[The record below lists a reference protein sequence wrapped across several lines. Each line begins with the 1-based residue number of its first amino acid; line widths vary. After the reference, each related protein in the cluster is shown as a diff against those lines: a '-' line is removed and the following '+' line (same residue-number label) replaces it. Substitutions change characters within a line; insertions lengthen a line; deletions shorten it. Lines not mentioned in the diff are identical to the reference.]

1 MQLFFVLALLAVESS
16 SEIFVRLPQQ
26 LIYGSTPQF
35 ISTRK
40 ADQVC
45 NRLLV
50 KPVDLPFIQSPIS
63 NFHIKNAI
71 PLQDSVVLIFP
82 GAAGPDSSTQLLKD
96 RILKSDEKNGNLL
109 GLLTFIMLNF
119 VFKHVHY
126 K

>member
-1 MQLFFVLALLAVESS
+1 M
-16 SEIFVRLPQQ
+16 
-26 LIYGSTPQF
+26 
-35 ISTRK
+35 
-40 ADQVC
+40 
-45 NRLLV
+45 
-50 KPVDLPFIQSPIS
+50 KPVDLPVIQSPIS

-96 RILKSDEKNGNLL
+96 RILKSDEKNGNQP

-119 VFKHVHY
+119 VSKHGHY